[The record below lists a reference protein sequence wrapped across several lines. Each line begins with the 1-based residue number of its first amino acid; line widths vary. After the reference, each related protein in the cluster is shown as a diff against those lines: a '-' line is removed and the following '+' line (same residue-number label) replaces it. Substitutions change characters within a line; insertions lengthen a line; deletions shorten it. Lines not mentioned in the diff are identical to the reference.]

1 MKSQAFRVN
10 FRIKN
15 PDRFSKIVAILFMFT
30 LLLRNLWISDDA
42 FITLRVVDNFV
53 HGFGLV
59 WNVGER
65 VQVYIHPLW
74 LFLVTM
80 VYSIKEDP
88 YVVLYFVSMLTSLT
102 AITLLV
108 TQLARN
114 YRTTILLTLVLC
126 TSMSF
131 IDYSSSGLE
140 NPLTHLLLVLLLLVI
155 FRRNDPPLRRLFFV
169 SLLASLAALNRM
181 DSILFYLP
189 LLAYQL
195 WLNKENFWRTLGVVL
210 AGFTPLLLWEL
221 FATLYYGFPLPNTYY
236 TKVETGLQPYYLY
249 EAGLAYFRN
258 SFHWD
263 PITLVTITLSLVSL
277 FIRREMSKLMLGGGI
292 VLYMLYILY
301 IGGDFMSG
309 RFFSAAFLL
318 AVGLLLTFDYKAI
331 FGPIMQ
337 KAYRL
342 ILIVVLLFGLSAN
355 NPPLLIK
362 PDDKPV
368 GSWDEYGIAD
378 EKLSYF
384 QVTGWY
390 NHLAT
395 TFQHDLAIQ
404 GERAR
409 EAGVSPV
416 TQNVIGMFGYYAG
429 PDIYV
434 IDSVALADPLRS
446 RLPAIGPSRIGH
458 YNRPMPLGYEDT
470 IRDNFNNHIENLD
483 LRQYYDHLMVLC
495 RDDLFAPGRL
505 RTIIEFNLG
514 RYNYLLYKYLEAP
527 EPK

>member
-236 TKVETGLQPYYLY
+236 TKVET
-249 EAGLAYFRN
+249 
-258 SFHWD
+258 
-263 PITLVTITLSLVSL
+263 
-277 FIRREMSKLMLGGGI
+277 
-292 VLYMLYILY
+292 
-301 IGGDFMSG
+301 
-309 RFFSAAFLL
+309 
-318 AVGLLLTFDYKAI
+318 
-331 FGPIMQ
+331 
-337 KAYRL
+337 
-342 ILIVVLLFGLSAN
+342 
-355 NPPLLIK
+355 
-362 PDDKPV
+362 
-368 GSWDEYGIAD
+368 
-378 EKLSYF
+378 
-384 QVTGWY
+384 
-390 NHLAT
+390 
-395 TFQHDLAIQ
+395 
-404 GERAR
+404 
-409 EAGVSPV
+409 
-416 TQNVIGMFGYYAG
+416 
-429 PDIYV
+429 
-434 IDSVALADPLRS
+434 
-446 RLPAIGPSRIGH
+446 
-458 YNRPMPLGYEDT
+458 
-470 IRDNFNNHIENLD
+470 
-483 LRQYYDHLMVLC
+483 
-495 RDDLFAPGRL
+495 
-505 RTIIEFNLG
+505 
-514 RYNYLLYKYLEAP
+514 
-527 EPK
+527 